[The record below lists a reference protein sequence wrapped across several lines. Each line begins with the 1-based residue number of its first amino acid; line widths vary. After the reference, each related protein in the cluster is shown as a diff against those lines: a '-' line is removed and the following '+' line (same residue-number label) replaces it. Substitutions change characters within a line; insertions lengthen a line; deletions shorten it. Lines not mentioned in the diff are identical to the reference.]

1 MRAGKDRISN
11 APNAMP
17 KHQRKSNPVKN
28 TNILSK
34 TWLAERGFYI
44 HVRYDAAASISGTA
58 TDAYV
63 LTTALCG
70 AGELVVA

>member
-1 MRAGKDRISN
+1 VEEGEEEEELQELK
-11 APNAMP
+11 
-17 KHQRKSNPVKN
+17 KEV
-28 TNILSK
+28 
-34 TWLAERGFYI
+34 YI

-58 TDAYV
+58 TDAYE

>member
-1 MRAGKDRISN
+1 MRPTPCQKWEEEDPGKMEIDLSN
-11 APNAMP
+11 CSIDQGI
-17 KHQRKSNPVKN
+17 H
-28 TNILSK
+28 
-34 TWLAERGFYI
+34 I

-63 LTTALCG
+63 FTTALCG

>member
-1 MRAGKDRISN
+1 MEIDLQTTDWTKGS
-11 APNAMP
+11 
-17 KHQRKSNPVKN
+17 
-28 TNILSK
+28 
-34 TWLAERGFYI
+34 YI

-63 LTTALCG
+63 FTTALCG